1 MKIKK
6 PACAGFIYI
15 MITVTGKIE
24 KKDVGLG
31 TWALVSEGGTIYEL
45 RNPPA
50 ALCQPQQRVEVTGTI
65 RNDVMSVAM
74 IGEILEVDSFTI
86 L

>member
-31 TWALVSEGGTIYEL
+31 TWALVSEDGTTYEL

-74 IGEILEVDSFTI
+74 IGEILEVDSFT
-86 L
+86 LL

>member
-1 MKIKK
+1 M
-6 PACAGFIYI
+6 

-31 TWALVSEGGTIYEL
+31 TWALVSEDGTTYEL

-74 IGEILEVDSFTI
+74 IGEILEVDSFT
-86 L
+86 LL

>member
-1 MKIKK
+1 
-6 PACAGFIYI
+6 
-15 MITVTGKIE
+15 MITVTGNVE
-24 KKDVGLG
+24 KQEVGMG
-31 TWALVSEGGTIYEL
+31 TWALVSDEGKTYEL

-50 ALCQPQQRVEVTGTI
+50 SLCQPQQRVQVTGTI

-74 IGEILEVDSFTI
+74 IGEILEVDSFKF

>member
-1 MKIKK
+1 MGIPK
-6 PACAGFIYI
+6 PAVAGFIYV

-24 KKDVGLG
+24 KKEVGVG
-31 TWALVSEGGTIYEL
+31 TWALVSEEGKTYEL

-50 ALCQPQQRVEVTGTI
+50 ALCQPQQRVKVTGTI
-65 RNDVMSVAM
+65 RNDVMSLAM
-74 IGEILEVDSFTI
+74 IGEILEVDSFTF